1 MSCTKQCCEERKKAY
16 KKFVST
22 FDKAEIGKE
31 TPQFKAAAYHPDGTI
46 KEVDISEYKGKYV
59 VLLFYPLDWT
69 FVCPTEMI
77 GYSELA
83 GQLKELNCEVLGV
96 SVDSVYCHQAWC
108 ETDRKNGG
116 VGKLN
121 FPLISDIKKCI
132 SISYGMLNVQAG
144 ISRRGYVIIDDKG
157 IVRYIQINDDGIGR
171 STDETIRI
179 VKAIQFTDQHGAVC
193 PLNWKPGNDTIE
205 PSHDGI
211 KKYLSSH

>member
-16 KKFVST
+16 NKFVST

-46 KEVDISEYKGKYV
+46 KEVDISEYKGKYL
-59 VLLFYPLDWT
+59 VLLFYPLDWSS
-69 FVCPTEMI
+69 VCPTELI
-77 GYSELA
+77 GYSEIFS
-83 GQLKELNCEVLGV
+83 QFKELNCEVLGV

-108 ETDRKNGG
+108 ETEKKNGG